1 MPTAGH
7 RRLIVWNK
15 GLSLAVRT
23 HLLARC
29 LPPAERFELGS
40 QLRRAAASVPANIA
54 EGNGR
59 AHRREYLHF
68 LSIARGSAAE
78 VQTYIEM
85 MKQLNYGDAGEVQ
98 SLIDLA
104 DEVGKMLTAMILKLS
119 ERRFR

>member
-1 MPTAGH
+1 
-7 RRLIVWNK
+7 
-15 GLSLAVRT
+15 
-23 HLLARC
+23 
-29 LPPAERFELGS
+29 
-40 QLRRAAASVPANIA
+40 VPANIA